1 MHPEIGFVKEY
12 DTWIACANNN
22 KALNYMHDNYG
33 VLKTL
38 EELGINSRY
47 IRVQEAEAHRALGNY
62 YNVYVKFDN
71 EADEAEFVL
80 KMSSLRLD
88 K

>member
-22 KALNYMHDNYG
+22 KALNYMHDSYG

-47 IRVQEAEAHRALGNY
+47 IRVQEAHGALGNY

-71 EADEAEFVL
+71 EADEAELF
-80 KMSSLRLD
+80 
-88 K
+88 